1 MREFGLRQALREA
14 GHGPGPDVER
24 RPFDPARIRLYYGE
38 QTGDRRA
45 RRCRR
50 DPPGPRRPG
59 RTRRPGRPLLRRRR
73 HHRGGQPREGLPP
86 RPRRGLR
93 LGKGESV
100 NSLIADPPRGAP
112 VPPILPPRDGF
123 LFLDRDQFAASF
135 AADIP
140 VGQAA
145 FMADSQVPRGVDVLS
160 GAASQPAWRTKPTW
174 YLVATDDRM
183 IPPPAQRAMAERAGP
198 DRRGPRQ
205 PLRLRLPAR
214 RGRRSDQADRT
225 RPTGRPRYGGHA
237 QRPHTGAPART
248 ADARSLM
255 TRGTGQRP
263 ATIGPPS
270 ARPAAYLPQ
279 RLTHTGPA
287 TRAGRG
293 GWRRPLSCPRAGD
306 VRQSPGRLAATP
318 GGGKALETEVV
329 EGEAKLM

>member
-1 MREFGLRQALREA
+1 MGPTSSAGRSIRPASVSTTGSKREIAELGDVAATHQVLDALDGSAVLVGHSYGGVVITVA
-14 GHGPGPDVER
+14 GNHEKVS
-24 RPFDPARIRLYYGE
+24 RLVHV
-38 QTGDRRA
+38 A
-45 RRCRR
+45 AFA
-50 DPPGPRRPG
+50 P
-59 RTRRPGRPLLRRRR
+59 
-73 HHRGGQPREGLPP
+73 
-86 RPRRGLR
+86 
-93 LGKGESV
+93 GKGESV